1 MADPVELRNL
11 SFLHIEDNNFM
22 RTLVR
27 TILQG
32 FGVRSVYEAADGADG
47 LEVLAERDPDIVIC
61 DWVMTPV
68 DGAEF
73 LRLIRGSGDPGLVQ
87 KPVIMLSA
95 HTQKANVL
103 EAMRLGSTEYLAK
116 PISPKS
122 LYLRI
127 NRVLANPKTVI
138 NPKPLPDDDP
148 ASENEATDVAPHPA
162 PEQQMVEPENSPDN
176 TDDEFAML

>member
-1 MADPVELRNL
+1 MTDLMTLRNL
-11 SFLHIEDNNFM
+11 SFLHVEDNNFM

-32 FGVRSVYEAADGADG
+32 FGVRNVYEAADGADG

-73 LRLIRGSGDPGLVQ
+73 LRLIRGSDDPGLAQ

-103 EAMRLGSTEYLAK
+103 EAMKLGSTEYLAK

-122 LYLRI
+122 LYMRI
-127 NRVLANPKTVI
+127 NRVLTNPKTVI
-138 NPKPLPDDDP
+138 KPKPGAAPVSQ
-148 ASENEATDVAPHPA
+148 SENEEQDQATEAVAPQ
-162 PEQQMVEPENSPDN
+162 PEPQLAEPDN
-176 TDDEFAML
+176 TDEEFAML

>member
-1 MADPVELRNL
+1 MTDLMTMRNL
-11 SFLHIEDNNFM
+11 SFLHVEDNNFM

-32 FGVRSVYEAADGADG
+32 FGVRNVYEAADGADG

-73 LRLIRGSGDPGLVQ
+73 LRLMRGSGDPGLAQ

-122 LYLRI
+122 LYMRI
-127 NRVLANPKTVI
+127 NRVLTNPQTVI
-138 NPKPLPDDDP
+138 NSKSNPVP
-148 ASENEATDVAPHPA
+148 ASQSEAEDQEADTVSQK
-162 PEQQMVEPENSPDN
+162 PEPQGVEPEN
-176 TDDEFAML
+176 TDEEFAML